1 MHIMKTIGIFG
12 VNGFIGHHLVRR
24 IIQTTDWNV
33 IGSDID
39 DSRVAKLVDN
49 DRFIFKKIDIR
60 TDVQAVG
67 DFVIASDIILPLAAI
82 ATPSL
87 YMERPLWVFELDFE
101 ANLHI
106 VRLCVTHKKRIIWPS
121 TSEVYGMCA
130 DNEFDPDTSNLTMGP
145 ICKERWIYS
154 SAKQLMD
161 RIVWAYGNHEGLQF
175 TIFRPFNWVGSGL
188 DNIHNVGK
196 SGARA
201 ITQFLGNILLDR
213 DIVLVDG
220 GHQRRAFTY
229 VGDGVEALVR
239 IIENDNN
246 VADGKIYNLG
256 NPRNDMSIKE
266 FAEIVYREAAK
277 YPVFAK
283 HLDSMKIVVQDA
295 AAHYGASYQDM
306 FYRVPSIE
314 NTKNDLG
321 WEPRASVEEMVNA
334 TLAVYQ
340 EEIGNKDE

>member
-1 MHIMKTIGIFG
+1 MKTIGIFG
-12 VNGFIGHHLVRR
+12 VNGFIGHHLARR
-24 IIQTTDWNV
+24 ILQTTDWNIV
-33 IGSDID
+33 GADVNDTRID
-39 DSRVAKLVDN
+39 KLIDN
-49 DRFIFKKIDIR
+49 ERFVFQKIDIR
-60 TDVQAVG
+60 TDHAEMEALIESVDV
-67 DFVIASDIILPLAAI
+67 VLPLAAI

-101 ANLHI
+101 ANLRI
-106 VRLCVTHKKRIIWPS
+106 VRLCVKHKKRVIWPS
-121 TSEVYGMCA
+121 TSEVYGLCT
-130 DNEFDPDTSNLTMGP
+130 DNEFDPDTSSLAMGP

-161 RIVWAYGNHEGLQF
+161 RVVWAYGSHEGLDF

-188 DNIHNVGK
+188 DDIHNVGK

-229 VGDGVEALVR
+229 VGDGVDALTR
-239 IIENDNN
+239 IIENDKN
-246 VADGKIYNLG
+246 VAKGKIYNLG

-283 HLDSMKIVVQDA
+283 HLPNMKIVVQDA
-295 AAHYGASYQDM
+295 SEHYGSTYQDM

-314 NTKNDLG
+314 NIKNDLG
-321 WEPRASVEEMVNA
+321 WDPQSNVEDMINA
-334 TLAVYQ
+334 TLTVYQ
-340 EEIGNKDE
+340 EEIGNTEE